1 MPLSVFLSSLFLF
14 YLVQT
19 TWNPFQDIY
28 PNTLG
33 RLVLRRTVVVLEAL
47 QMNLISPY
55 YQFEE
60 NYLFLAEQD
69 CVFKSRVL
77 HSASCHFTMTVH
89 SYQCLSILG
98 YYRGGV
104 LKQSQEIFDD
114 NDKNVQM

>member
-1 MPLSVFLSSLFLF
+1 MPLSVFLSSLFPF

-33 RLVLRRTVVVLEAL
+33 RLVLRRTVVVFEAL

-77 HSASCHFTMTVH
+77 HSASCHFTIDCA
-89 SYQCLSILG
+89 QLSVSKYIGLLP
-98 YYRGGV
+98 RGCPETISGD
-104 LKQSQEIFDD
+104 F
-114 NDKNVQM
+114 